1 MRFAIPL
8 LAALAMVTLVA
19 CGGDDDE
26 TAAPVP
32 LAQRFVTAEDAPG
45 SKPDP
50 VETRQT
56 TVDFDE
62 FIATLSELAVDPDD
76 EELTTVFE
84 EAGFKG
90 AGVDTRFYGET
101 HTPDRRPCH
110 QLVHRARV

>member
-32 LAQRFVTAEDAPG
+32 LAQRFLTAEDAPG

-62 FIATLSELAVDPDD
+62 FIAILSDLAVDPDN
-76 EELTTVFE
+76 EEMTDGLS
-84 EAGFKG
+84 GG
-90 AGVDTRFYGET
+90 RLQGGGCG
-101 HTPDRRPCH
+101 HTLLR
-110 QLVHRARV
+110 